1 MDTLFSDERESN
13 LSCRLLIIFGLALV
27 LFVSG
32 STPPAFGQTQLKIFK
47 LQNRMA
53 SEIIPVIEP
62 LLQGNGT
69 ITGMNDQ
76 LIVKSTPKNLQMVQD
91 LLRQLDTRLRNL
103 RITVR
108 QGISGSRE
116 RSHADVGASI
126 PFGGGRGRVVIPP
139 ANRGSGGV
147 TGTIGGNNGV
157 VQGSIGQNSRTT
169 DERHTQQVTTL
180 EGRPATI
187 YISQRIPIQHTV
199 TQGFGAFSTRS
210 QGITFEDVSTGFS
223 VLPQV
228 NGDHV
233 TLDIHPQVS
242 KLGARGIQIQ
252 EVHTTASGKV
262 GEWIEIGGLL
272 THSSSQGKRI
282 LGSSQ
287 RRSHENRSVFFKVEI
302 AD

>member
-1 MDTLFSDERESN
+1 
-13 LSCRLLIIFGLALV
+13 
-27 LFVSG
+27 
-32 STPPAFGQTQLKIFK
+32 
-47 LQNRMA
+47 MA

-69 ITGMNDQ
+69 ITGMSDQ
-76 LIVKSTPKNLQMVQD
+76 LIVKSTPQNLKMVQD
-91 LLRQLDTRLRNL
+91 LIRQLDTRLRNL

-108 QGISGSRE
+108 QGISGERE
-116 RSHADVGASI
+116 RSSADVGASI

-139 ANRGSGGV
+139 ANRGGGGV
-147 TGTIGGNNGV
+147 TGSIGGNNGV
-157 VQGSIGQNSRTT
+157 VSGTIGQSTRST

-187 YISQRIPIQHTV
+187 YIGQRIPIQHTV
-199 TQGFGAFSTRS
+199 TQGVGPFATRS
-210 QGITFEDVSTGFS
+210 QGTTFEDVSTGFS
-223 VLPQV
+223 VLPHL

-242 KLGARGIQIQ
+242 KLNSRGIQTQ
-252 EVHTTASGKV
+252 AVHTTASGNI

-272 THSSSQGKRI
+272 THSSRSNSRV

-287 RRSHENRSVFFKVEI
+287 RRSHENRSIFFKVEI

>member
-1 MDTLFSDERESN
+1 
-13 LSCRLLIIFGLALV
+13 
-27 LFVSG
+27 
-32 STPPAFGQTQLKIFK
+32 
-47 LQNRMA
+47 MA

-69 ITGMNDQ
+69 ITGMSDQ
-76 LIVKSTPKNLQMVQD
+76 LIVKSTPQNLKMVQD
-91 LLRQLDTRLRNL
+91 LIRQLDTRLRNL

-108 QGISGSRE
+108 QGISGEGE
-116 RSHADVGASI
+116 RSSADVGASI

-139 ANRGSGGV
+139 ANRGGGGI
-147 TGTIGGNNGV
+147 TGSIGGNNGV
-157 VQGSIGQNSRTT
+157 VSGTIGQSTRST

-187 YISQRIPIQHTV
+187 YIGQRIPIQHTV
-199 TQGFGAFSTRS
+199 TQGVGPFATRS
-210 QGITFEDVSTGFS
+210 QGTTFEDVSTGFS
-223 VLPQV
+223 VLPQL

-242 KLGARGIQIQ
+242 KLNSRGIQTQ
-252 EVHTTASGKV
+252 AVHTTASGNI

-272 THSSSQGKRI
+272 THSSRSNSRV

-287 RRSHENRSVFFKVEI
+287 RRSHENRSIFFKVEI